1 MDVCACIRAFQI
13 VFISKSKF
21 ESIEVNAS
29 GIFWEGIRQDN
40 EKLLDDDL
48 KKYFYMGSRNY
59 LFWVREIGYVIEGD

>member
-1 MDVCACIRAFQI
+1 MFMLRKACAFQI

-21 ESIEVNAS
+21 ESIEVNVS
-29 GIFWEGIRQDN
+29 GIFWEGIRVQDN

-59 LFWVREIGYVIEGD
+59 LF